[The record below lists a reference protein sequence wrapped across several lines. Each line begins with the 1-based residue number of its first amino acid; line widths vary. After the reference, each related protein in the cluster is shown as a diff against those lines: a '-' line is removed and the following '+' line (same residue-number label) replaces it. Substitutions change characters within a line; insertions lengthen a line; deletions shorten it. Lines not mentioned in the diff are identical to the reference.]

1 MSAIN
6 FNTISTQLA
15 PMDPVRPTRPKSAAF
30 TLIELLVVI
39 AIIAILAGMLLP
51 ALAKAK
57 QSGKGGVCA
66 NNSRQLILA
75 VNLYHGDH
83 DDFLPGGMSTAL
95 YPRYMS
101 QDTDL
106 DARVYGA
113 FFLRSYAGLPPT
125 STWTTTAQEVKLFR
139 CPALYG
145 ESRFTGNFK
154 TATSRYEM
162 RFNDRPVD
170 ERNANVTLMWGRLDG
185 VNTFTGA
192 VAAWAPSK
200 RVQQWPQPSKN
211 FVTSD
216 MSTNVVAHDANAP
229 AGYYEDP
236 SRFTGQLAK
245 TGAHGGRLMW
255 TLMDGS
261 AVRAKPVAGPNAT
274 GRFINNAALGMTNFF
289 NF

>member
-1 MSAIN
+1 MK
-6 FNTISTQLA
+6 T
-15 PMDPVRPTRPKSAAF
+15 MRPTRSKPDGF

-39 AIIAILAGMLLP
+39 AIIAILAGLLLP

-57 QSGKGGVCA
+57 QSGKGGVCTS
-66 NNSRQLILA
+66 NSKQLILA
-75 VNLYHGDH
+75 VNLYHSDH

-95 YPRYMS
+95 YPRYMR
-101 QDTDL
+101 QDL
-106 DARVYGA
+106 DLTDRVYGA
-113 FFLRSYAGLPPT
+113 FFLRSYVSLPPT
-125 STWTTTAQEVKLFR
+125 NTWTTTAQEVKVFR

-154 TATSRYEM
+154 TTTSRYEI

-170 ERNANVTLMWGRLDG
+170 ERNANITLMWGRLNG
-185 VNTFTGA
+185 VNAFTGNTG
-192 VAAWAPSK
+192 VWTPSK
-200 RVQQWPQPSKN
+200 RVQQWPQPSRN

-236 SRFTGQLAK
+236 TRFTGQLAK
-245 TGAHGGRLMW
+245 SGAHGGRLLW

-261 AVRAKPVAGPNAT
+261 AMKAKPVPGPAAT
-274 GRFINNAALGMTNFF
+274 ARYIVNAAQGKTNFF